1 MKIAIFT
8 PYNIFI
14 HGGVNDHVNY
24 QAKLLRAR
32 GHDVTI
38 ITPRPRKNNDP
49 APEGVVY
56 LGGSARVKAPH
67 ATSADISVS
76 IDNEDI
82 DAELSKGYDILH
94 VHEPLVPIAAR
105 QLLSRAEGSTLRI
118 GTFHAAL
125 PGNAL
130 GKSLVSTYRSYAK
143 RVLPHIDVVTAVTPA
158 ATGFIEGYDIPI
170 TYIPNGIDLTVYKP
184 RNVERDRN
192 MVLFIGRLEKRKGV
206 KEALKAFE
214 LLKQRKPEI
223 KLVIGSDGPL
233 RESLEEYVA
242 ENDIA
247 DVEFL
252 GFISDEEKLD
262 LLSRCGVFTS
272 PALYGESFGIVLAE
286 AMAMSA
292 PIVAHP
298 NNGYRW
304 VLRETGRLSLVNC
317 EDTEA
322 YASRIELLLE
332 DDDLRSVWQNWAKDY
347 VCQFDYNNIVDQYEA
362 LYTKHL
368 ASNR

>member
-14 HGGVNDHVNY
+14 HGGVNDHVKY
-24 QAKLLRAR
+24 QAKLLRER

-38 ITPRPRKNNDP
+38 ITPRPRKKEDDP
-49 APEGVVY
+49 PEGVVY

-76 IDNEDI
+76 IANEDI
-82 DAELSKGYDILH
+82 DAELAKGYDILH

-105 QLLSRAEGSTLRI
+105 QLLSRAKGGVVRV

-170 TYIPNGIDLTVYKP
+170 TYIPNGIDLTVYTSQPIK
-184 RNVERDRN
+184 RDQN
-192 MVLFIGRLEKRKGV
+192 MILFIGRLEKRKGA
-206 KEALKAFE
+206 KEAIKAFG
-214 LLKQRKPEI
+214 LLKERKPDVQ
-223 KLVIGSDGPL
+223 LVIASDGPL
-233 RESLEEYVA
+233 RDSLEEYVL
-242 ENDIA
+242 ENDLA
-247 DVEFL
+247 DISFL
-252 GFISDEEKLD
+252 GFISEEEKLD
-262 LLSRCGVFTS
+262 LLSRCGIFTS

-286 AMAMSA
+286 AMAMRA

-298 NNGYRW
+298 NDGYKW
-304 VLRETGRLSLVNC
+304 VLKETGRLSLVNC
-317 EDTEA
+317 DDPEA
-322 YASRIELLLE
+322 YADRMELMLE
-332 DDDLRSVWQNWAKDY
+332 DNTLRTVWQDWASEY
-347 VCQFDYNNIVDQYEA
+347 VKQFDYEKIVDQYEA
-362 LYTKHL
+362 LYAKHL
-368 ASNR
+368 SSN